1 MLFISFSNLSN
12 HRTSIGILG
21 DVKEVSDSVL
31 FRKADSVVS
40 AELGSTHFARTCQSI
55 MPLKKVLT
63 RVLSVKVGVFVYKH
77 LYPFFLWHILH
88 ILGKCIPLCGF

>member
-1 MLFISFSNLSN
+1 MLFISFANLPN
-12 HRTSIGILG
+12 HRTAICILG

-31 FRKADSVVS
+31 FRKTDSVVS

-63 RVLSVKVGVFVYKH
+63 RMFSV
-77 LYPFFLWHILH
+77 
-88 ILGKCIPLCGF
+88 